1 MTFNVAPRSSSWT
14 FFLPGYTENNGLLL
28 TYNSP
33 AQEVYTSWKYF
44 YIRLLSHKLFNH
56 LTKDTARCLR
66 HPIFYVLKISTRI
79 SLNRLMI
86 FFLCY
91 IAWRGHSNYFSVLF
105 IAGYAKTMWRDLAV
119 MLHGSNYCVDVFPD
133 RVRNT
138 VIRISSFILLLPD

>member
-1 MTFNVAPRSSSWT
+1 MLKAPNILRIKNLDQNISEQADD
-14 FFLPGYTENNGLLL
+14 FF
-28 TYNSP
+28 
-33 AQEVYTSWKYF
+33 W
-44 YIRLLSHKLFNH
+44 
-56 LTKDTARCLR
+56 
-66 HPIFYVLKISTRI
+66 
-79 SLNRLMI
+79 
-86 FFLCY
+86 CY